1 MRRRRHG
8 LASPDATGW
17 LVWAARFG
25 YAACGFIYIAIGMV
39 AAAVALGVGQEPT
52 GSHGVMRFLAR
63 QPFAPLL
70 LATLG
75 IGLAGYAA
83 LNITGAISDPERRGL
98 SIVGLGLR
106 AMDILTGAL
115 YIALTFAVL
124 GLLVG
129 SSKRTDTARA
139 VAEKLLELPFG
150 VAILGLIGVS
160 LIVGSVY
167 LFVRALRD
175 EFGEMLDK
183 RSLSREARAAIVL
196 AARAGTAARGVV
208 FAICGALAISAAMS
222 RSPQKIGDVDD
233 ALAVIREGAM
243 GPLLLALMG
252 AGFIAYGVYQLS
264 KARYQ
269 RVVDSSRSRSAI
281 RL

>member
-1 MRRRRHG
+1 MRRRRLG
-8 LASPDATGW
+8 LASTQVSPW

-25 YAACGFIYIAIGMV
+25 YAACGFIYIAIGVV
-39 AAAVALGVGQEPT
+39 AAAVALGIGEEPT

-83 LNITGAISDPERRGL
+83 LNITGAISDPEGRGTT
-98 SIVGLGLR
+98 IGGLALR

-124 GLLVG
+124 GFLVG
-129 SSKRTDTARA
+129 TADRTHTAA
-139 VAEKLLELPFG
+139 ALAEKLIAIPFG
-150 VAILGLIGVS
+150 PTILGLIGVS
-160 LIVGSVY
+160 LIIGSGY
-167 LFVRALRD
+167 LSVRAARE
-175 EFGEMLDK
+175 EFGETLDK
-183 RSLSREARAAIVL
+183 RMLSRQARRLIAL
-196 AARAGTAARGVV
+196 AARAGTAARAVIFAVCGV
-208 FAICGALAISAAMS
+208 FAVRAALE
-222 RSPQKIGDVDD
+222 RSPTHIGDVDD
-233 ALAVIREGAM
+233 ALAVIREGFL
-243 GPLLLALMG
+243 GPFLLALMG

-269 RVVDSSRSRSAI
+269 RVMEA
-281 RL
+281 